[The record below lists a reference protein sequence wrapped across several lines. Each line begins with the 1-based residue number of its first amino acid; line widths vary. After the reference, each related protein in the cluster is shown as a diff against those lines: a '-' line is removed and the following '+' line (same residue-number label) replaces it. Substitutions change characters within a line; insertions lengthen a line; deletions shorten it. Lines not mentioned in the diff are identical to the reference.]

1 MAVMPIVQA
10 PDPVLSQV
18 AAEVV
23 VFDDAL
29 IGLVEDMLATMYA
42 ANGRGIAAPQVG
54 VLQRLFVMDAT
65 WKDADPQPVIF
76 VNPEIVSASEE
87 MSTLAEGCLSIA
99 GDLINVTRPASVVVR
114 WRDVDGGFLEASF
127 DGFSAACVQH
137 EIDHLNGILIT
148 DKRQ

>member
-10 PDPVLSQV
+10 PDARLSAVCTEV
-18 AAEVV
+18 A

-29 IGLVEDMLATMYA
+29 IALADDMLATMYA

-65 WKDADPQPVIF
+65 WKEADPQPVIF
-76 VNPEIVSASEE
+76 VNPEIVSVADDV
-87 MSTLAEGCLSIA
+87 STLAEGCLSIA
-99 GDLINVTRPASVVVR
+99 GDLIDVTRPASVVLR

-127 DGFSAACVQH
+127 NGFSAACVQH

>member
-18 AAEVV
+18 AADVV

-29 IGLVEDMLATMYA
+29 IGLAEDMLATMYA

>member
-10 PDPVLSQV
+10 PDARLAAVC
-18 AAEVV
+18 AEVA

-29 IGLVEDMLATMYA
+29 IALADDMLATMYA

-54 VLQRLFVMDAT
+54 VLQRVFVMDAT
-65 WKDADPQPVIF
+65 WKEADPQPVIF
-76 VNPEIVSASEE
+76 VNPEIVSVSDET
-87 MSTLAEGCLSIA
+87 STLAEGCLSIS
-99 GDLINVTRPASVVVR
+99 GDLIDVTRPASVVLR

-148 DKRQ
+148 DKRA

>member
-10 PDPVLSQV
+10 PDARLSAV
-18 AAEVV
+18 CAEVA

-29 IGLVEDMLATMYA
+29 IALADNMLATMYA

-65 WKDADPQPVIF
+65 WKEADPQPVIF
-76 VNPEIVSASEE
+76 VNPEIVSVADET
-87 MSTLAEGCLSIA
+87 STLAEGCLSIS
-99 GDLINVTRPASVVVR
+99 GDLIDVTRPASVVLR

>member
-18 AAEVV
+18 AADVV

-29 IGLVEDMLATMYA
+29 IGLADDMLATMYA
-42 ANGRGIAAPQVG
+42 ANGRGLAAPQVG

-76 VNPEIVSASEE
+76 VNPEIVSASDDT
-87 MSTLAEGCLSIA
+87 STLAEGCLSIA
-99 GDLINVTRPASVVVR
+99 GDLIDVTRPASVVLR

-148 DKRQ
+148 DKRA

>member
-1 MAVMPIVQA
+1 MAVMPILQA
-10 PDPVLSQV
+10 PDARLSAV
-18 AAEVV
+18 ATEVA

-29 IGLVEDMLATMYA
+29 IALAEDMLATMYA

-54 VLQRLFVMDAT
+54 VLSRLFVMDAT

-76 VNPEIVSASEE
+76 VNPEIVSVSDDQ
-87 MSTLAEGCLSIA
+87 STLAEGCLSIS
-99 GDLINVTRPASVVVR
+99 GDLIDVTRPASVVLR

-148 DKRQ
+148 DKRE

>member
-18 AAEVV
+18 AAEIV

-29 IGLVEDMLATMYA
+29 IGLAEDMLATMYA

-99 GDLINVTRPASVVVR
+99 GDLIKVTRPASVVVR

>member
-18 AAEVV
+18 AADVV

-29 IGLVEDMLATMYA
+29 ISLAEDMLATMYA

-65 WKDADPQPVIF
+65 WKDAGPQPVIF

>member
-10 PDPVLSQV
+10 PDARLSAV
-18 AAEVV
+18 CAEVA

-29 IGLVEDMLATMYA
+29 IALADDMLATMYA

-54 VLQRLFVMDAT
+54 VLQRVFVMDAT
-65 WKDADPQPVIF
+65 WKEADPQPVIF
-76 VNPEIVSASEE
+76 VNPEIVSVSDET
-87 MSTLAEGCLSIA
+87 STLAEGCLSIS
-99 GDLINVTRPASVVVR
+99 GDLIEVTRPAFVVLR

>member
-10 PDPVLSQV
+10 PDARLAAVC
-18 AAEVV
+18 AEVA

-29 IGLVEDMLATMYA
+29 IALADDMLATMYA

-54 VLQRLFVMDAT
+54 VLQRVFVMDAT
-65 WKDADPQPVIF
+65 WKEADPQPVIF
-76 VNPEIVSASEE
+76 VNPEIVSVADET
-87 MSTLAEGCLSIA
+87 STLAEGCLSIS
-99 GDLINVTRPASVVVR
+99 GDLIDVTRPASVVLR

>member
-23 VFDDAL
+23 LFDDAL
-29 IGLVEDMLATMYA
+29 IGLAEDMLATMYA

-54 VLQRLFVMDAT
+54 VLQRLFVIDAT

>member
-18 AAEVV
+18 AADVV

-29 IGLVEDMLATMYA
+29 IGLAEDMLATMYA

-76 VNPEIVSASEE
+76 VNPEIVSASEQ

>member
-18 AAEVV
+18 AADVV

-29 IGLVEDMLATMYA
+29 IGLAEDMLATMYA

-54 VLQRLFVMDAT
+54 VLQRLLVMDAT

-87 MSTLAEGCLSIA
+87 MSTLAEGCLSIT

>member
-18 AAEVV
+18 AADVV

-29 IGLVEDMLATMYA
+29 IGLAEDMLATMYA

-54 VLQRLFVMDAT
+54 VLQRLFVMDAM